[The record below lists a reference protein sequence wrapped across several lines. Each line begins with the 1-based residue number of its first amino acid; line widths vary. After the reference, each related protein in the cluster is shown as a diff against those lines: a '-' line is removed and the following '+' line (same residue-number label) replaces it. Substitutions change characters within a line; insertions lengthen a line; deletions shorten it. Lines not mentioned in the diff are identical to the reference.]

1 MKNILSKFVVIEW
14 RRMGG
19 RFAPL
24 VEVRIFGILIARKY
38 WNPLNNLWMD
48 ELC

>member
-1 MKNILSKFVVIEW
+1 MKKILSTIVHIEW
-14 RRMGG
+14 RRMKG

-24 VEVRIFGILIARKY
+24 VEVKIFGIVISRKY

-48 ELC
+48 EV